1 MKELRTVVDFWYFG
15 EVTVREVDLQLFYEA
30 AKQLQITILLLK
42 NPTPKLI
49 KERVIFAQKKKKRV
63 LSRFSLENNQDIIF
77 GDTIE
82 INENEYALTVEN
94 TENILGS
101 ECKGIIKKFLMERLQ
116 LI

>member
-1 MKELRTVVDFWYFG
+1 MKELRTVVDFLYFG
-15 EVTVREVDLQLFYEA
+15 EVTVREVDLQLFYET
-30 AKQLQITILLLK
+30 AKQLQIFVAAT
-42 NPTPKLI
+42 PAPKLI

-94 TENILGS
+94 E
-101 ECKGIIKKFLMERLQ
+101 KKQKKTQKTF
-116 LI
+116 

>member
-1 MKELRTVVDFWYFG
+1 M
-15 EVTVREVDLQLFYEA
+15 
-30 AKQLQITILLLK
+30 
-42 NPTPKLI
+42 I

-82 INENEYALTVEN
+82 INENEYAFTVEN

-101 ECKGIIKKFLMERLQ
+101 ECQGSFYWKGYTKFEVLHIYRCEHEFLAYNKQYPIKV
-116 LI
+116 